1 EQSGVMKTLA
11 EPTLTAVSG
20 EKATF
25 RVGGEYNMVSGVT
38 ANVSTDNQTGL
49 KNYTID
55 KIEYGIGLKVQP
67 VVLSPGRISLK
78 VRTSFCEPTPQGS
91 VSLTS

>member
-1 EQSGVMKTLA
+1 MLNAYLNAMEQSGVMKTLA

-25 RVGGEYNMVSGVT
+25 KVGGEFNLVT
-38 ANVSTDNQTGL
+38 SQSVDTDNNGDVT
-49 KNYTID
+49 YDIE
-55 KIEYGIGLKVQP
+55 KIEYGIGLEFQP

-78 VRTSFCEPTPQGS
+78 VRTSVSEPTN
-91 VSLTS
+91 